1 MTTIVG
7 KYTPGPWEYFQ
18 GAYSLRPDEFSIFPV
33 GAGGDGQKRVACW
46 IRTKADAELLTAS
59 LPMLEALQ
67 RILVEAKNIGCQC
80 TLGAC
85 SVCEI
90 VFIAEEAI
98 AKATGVAANS
108 EPHHAA
114 P

>member
-1 MTTIVG
+1 MTIHEA
-7 KYTPGPWEYFQ
+7 KHTPGPWEYFQ
-18 GAYSLRPDEFSIFPV
+18 GAYSFRTDEFSIFPV
-33 GAGGDGQKRVACW
+33 GAAGDGQKRVACW

-67 RILVEAKNIGCQC
+67 RILIEAKNICCQC

-98 AKATGVAANS
+98 AKATGN
-108 EPHHAA
+108 HTNKNQIHAA